1 MLGADPGAEAPCAGR
16 STRARA
22 TLVTVAAAAIA
33 VDVASKVAAVR
44 YLDGNPIPLGDV
56 LTLRLLYNP
65 GVAFGVG
72 SNAPAPFVIGLT
84 GLAVLGIV
92 VMAWRGD
99 IRPPAAAGLVVGGG
113 LANLGDRVTGGSVV
127 DMFDLGWWPVFNL
140 ADVLLLTGVG
150 LTLLLAHRRKPDA
163 DAHPESAAAIE
174 GSAQPPDPA
183 QGLGPRARTDR

>member
-1 MLGADPGAEAPCAGR
+1 MA
-16 STRARA
+16 
-22 TLVTVAAAAIA
+22 VAAATIA
-33 VDVASKVAAVR
+33 ADVASKVAAVR
-44 YLDGNPIPLGDV
+44 YLDGNPIPLGEV

-72 SNAPAPFVIGLT
+72 GNAPTSVVIGLT

-99 IRPPAAAGLVVGGG
+99 IRPPAAAGLVMGGG
-113 LANLGDRVTGGSVV
+113 LANLGDRFTGGSVV

-150 LTLLLAHRRKPDA
+150 LTLLLGTRHRPAASPAAELEDLA
-163 DAHPESAAAIE
+163 DVHEPS
-174 GSAQPPDPA
+174 GQPR
-183 QGLGPRARTDR
+183 G

>member
-1 MLGADPGAEAPCAGR
+1 MSP
-16 STRARA
+16 RA
-22 TLVTVAAAAIA
+22 TLVTVAAATIA
-33 VDVASKVAAVR
+33 ADVASKVAAVR

-56 LTLRLLYNP
+56 LTLRLIYNS

-72 SNAPAPFVIGLT
+72 SSAPASFVIGLT
-84 GLAVLGIV
+84 GMAVLGIV

-99 IRPPAAAGLVVGGG
+99 IRPPAAAGLVAGGG

-150 LTLLLAHRRKPDA
+150 LTLLLAHRRRPDA
-163 DAHPESAAAIE
+163 DAHPESAVATE
-174 GSAQPPDPA
+174 GSVPAPDAA
-183 QGLGPRARTDR
+183 QGLGRGARIDR

>member
-1 MLGADPGAEAPCAGR
+1 MRP
-16 STRARA
+16 RAV
-22 TLVTVAAAAIA
+22 LVTVATATIAA
-33 VDVASKVAAVR
+33 DVASKVAAVR
-44 YLDGNPIPLGDV
+44 YLDGNPVPLGEV

-72 SNAPAPFVIGLT
+72 SNAPTSLVIGLT

-99 IRPPAAAGLVVGGG
+99 IRPPVAAGLVVGGG
-113 LANLGDRVTGGSVV
+113 LANLGDRFTGGSVV

-150 LTLLLAHRRKPDA
+150 LALL
-163 DAHPESAAAIE
+163 
-174 GSAQPPDPA
+174 
-183 QGLGPRARTDR
+183 LGPRHHPARAEASDSSRDPASVHDPGGEHRG

>member
-1 MLGADPGAEAPCAGR
+1 MRPR
-16 STRARA
+16 VR
-22 TLVTVAAAAIA
+22 LVAVAAAAIA
-33 VDVASKVAAVR
+33 ADVASKVAAVR

-72 SNAPAPFVIGLT
+72 GSAPAPLIISVT

-99 IRPPAAAGLVVGGG
+99 IRPPAAAGLVTGGG
-113 LANLGDRVTGGSVV
+113 LANLGDRLTGGSVV
-127 DMFDLGWWPVFNL
+127 DMFDVGWWPVFNL

-150 LTLLLAHRRKPDA
+150 LVLVLGSRRKPAAGA
-163 DAHPESAAAIE
+163 DGESAVATE
-174 GSAQPPDPA
+174 GGAPAPDPRG
-183 QGLGPRARTDR
+183 GLGHDARIGR